1 MIVKL
6 HMCGSSSR
14 LTSILYYI
22 LYISIIFFVCVC
34 VILHHTVVK
43 TFTTTATGAKERE
56 DQ

>member
-6 HMCGSSSR
+6 RMCGSSSR

-43 TFTTTATGAKERE
+43 TFATGAKERE